1 MNGVFVTVVEVEEAV
16 KAGIGLG
23 EAAIGDGG
31 ESRHDD
37 VIQELYS
44 NGIVRFAYAF
54 GDGDIGCGGKV
65 GVVGVVVGE
74 ETYFAPISTVEAT
87 KREGLTETR
96 EEPTLYPSI

>member
-1 MNGVFVTVVEVEEAV
+1 MNGVFVTVVEVKEAV

-54 GDGDIGCGGKV
+54 GDGDIGCGGEV

-74 ETYFAPISTVEAT
+74 DDVFCFYKHCGSD
-87 KREGLTETR
+87 
-96 EEPTLYPSI
+96 